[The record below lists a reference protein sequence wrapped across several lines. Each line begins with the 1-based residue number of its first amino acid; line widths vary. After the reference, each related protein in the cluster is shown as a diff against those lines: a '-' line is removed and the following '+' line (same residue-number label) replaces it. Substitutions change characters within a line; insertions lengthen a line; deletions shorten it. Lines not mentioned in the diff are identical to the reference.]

1 MSLLDLAIIGGGPA
15 GVTAGIYAKRAMIE
29 VALIEKGLIG
39 GQVALAGEIEN
50 YPGFPRI
57 SGLELASKLE
67 EHARSVG
74 LEVINGE
81 VLSLTTRN
89 TVKRIRVDSN
99 ELEAKAVILASGAE
113 PVKLNVEGEEKLVG
127 RGVSYCATCDGPL
140 FKNKVVAVVGG
151 GDSAVK
157 EAAYLAKI
165 AEKVYLIHRRDKL
178 RAEKIAVHRML
189 SNPKI
194 TPLWSMVVR
203 KIVGESKVEKLLLEH
218 VVTSEAKELKVD
230 GVFIYIG
237 RRPNTSFVQDVE
249 KDESGYVRVDEKM
262 ATSVPGVFAAGDCTS
277 PLWRQVAISVG
288 EGAKAAM
295 SAVRYLE
302 SLA

>member
-1 MSLLDLAIIGGGPA
+1 MRLLDLAIIGGGPA
-15 GVTAGIYAKRAMIE
+15 GITAGIYAKRAMVE

-57 SGLELASKLE
+57 SGLELSSRLD
-67 EHARSVG
+67 EHARTVG

-81 VLSLTTRN
+81 VVNLN
-89 TVKRIRVDSN
+89 TKNAVKRVRIGSN
-99 ELEAKAVILASGAE
+99 ELQAKAIIIASGAE
-113 PVKLNVEGEEKLVG
+113 PVKLNVDGEEGLLGK
-127 RGVSYCATCDGPL
+127 GVSYCATCDGPL
-140 FKNKVVAVVGG
+140 FKDKVVAVVGG

-157 EAAYLAKI
+157 EAIHLAKI
-165 AEKVYLIHRRDKL
+165 ADKVYLIHRRDKL

-194 TPLWSMVVR
+194 TPLWNMVVR
-203 KIVGESKVEKLLLEH
+203 KIMGKSKVEKLLLKD
-218 VVTSEAKELKVD
+218 TLTAEARELEVD

-262 ATSVPGVFAAGDCTS
+262 TTSAPGVFAAGDCTS
-277 PLWRQVAISVG
+277 PLWRQVATSVG

-295 SAVRYLE
+295 SAVKYLE
-302 SLA
+302 SLT